1 MGTLPCPHA
10 ETRLPELS
18 TLLDEALH
26 GRIRIILTHKM
37 FAEDE
42 SMTQVVQKTRC
53 EEAVLLDCIG
63 DGVVTIGIDMKI
75 RYMNRAMRELLGYEE
90 GELLGQPLSCHL
102 LVQGTICSTTDCIL
116 ERAIRN
122 REKVRN
128 YETVIQNKD
137 GRKIPVSLNT
147 DLLRDEAGNLVGI
160 VETYRDLS
168 QIKELKAKL
177 ERQNNSGTRGPIVAR
192 SKVLQSVLDLLPQV
206 ANSKATVLIE
216 GESGTGKE
224 LIAREIHRLSPRRD
238 QPFVAVNCAALAE
251 GVLESELFG
260 HVKGAFTGAIADRQG
275 RFELAHKGT
284 IFLDEIAEITPM
296 AQAKLLRVLQ
306 EEEFERVGGNKTV
319 KVDVRVVAATNKNLA
334 TVVETGRFRDDL
346 YYRLQVFPIR
356 IPSLRDRKEDLFPL
370 IEHSIAR
377 LNRTMGKNV
386 RDIDGPALKLLE
398 AHRYPGN
405 VRELENILEHAFIRC
420 PDHTIR
426 PEHLP
431 EYLLVDRSRQS
442 RFPVEPEKTNGATL
456 AALEQEAIVRALE
469 QTDWDYRRTCQML
482 GLSRSTLLRRI
493 KHYKLMRTQKS
504 K

>member
-1 MGTLPCPHA
+1 
-10 ETRLPELS
+10 
-18 TLLDEALH
+18 
-26 GRIRIILTHKM
+26 
-37 FAEDE
+37 
-42 SMTQVVQKTRC
+42 MTQVVQKTRC
-53 EEAVLLDCIG
+53 NEAVLLDCIG
-63 DGVVTIGIDMKI
+63 DGVVTIGLDMKI

-90 GELLGQPLSCHL
+90 SEPLEQLPSCHL
-102 LVQGTICSTTDCIL
+102 LVQGSICSTQDCIL

-147 DLLRDEAGNLVGI
+147 DLLRDDAGNLIGI

-168 QIKELKAKL
+168 QINELKAKL
-177 ERQNNSGTRGPIVAR
+177 EQQTSSRARGPLVAR
-192 SKVLQSVLDLLPQV
+192 SKALQGILDLLPQV
-206 ANSKATVLIE
+206 ANAKATVLIE

-260 HVKGAFTGAIADRQG
+260 HVKGAFTGAIADRLG
-275 RFELAHKGT
+275 RFEMAHRGT
-284 IFLDEIAEITPM
+284 IFLDEIAEITPL
-296 AQAKLLRVLQ
+296 AQVKLLRVLQ
-306 EEEFERVGGNKTV
+306 ESEFEKVGGNKTV

-334 TVVETGRFRDDL
+334 AAVEEGKFRDDL

-356 IPSLRDRKEDLFPL
+356 IPPLRDRQEDLLPL

-386 RDIDGPALKLLE
+386 RQIDGPALKLLE
-398 AHRYPGN
+398 THRYPGN

-420 PDHTIR
+420 PDHVIR
-426 PEHLP
+426 SEHLP
-431 EYLLVDRSRQS
+431 ESLLSDRSGQERSTSEFDKTS
-442 RFPVEPEKTNGATL
+442 RTTL
-456 AALEQEAIVRALE
+456 AALEQEAIVQALA
-469 QTDWDYRRTCQML
+469 QTNWDYKRTCKIL

-493 KHYKLMRTQKS
+493 KHYKLFRAHES
-504 K
+504 KRSDIFQIDTLN

>member
-1 MGTLPCPHA
+1 
-10 ETRLPELS
+10 
-18 TLLDEALH
+18 
-26 GRIRIILTHKM
+26 
-37 FAEDE
+37 
-42 SMTQVVQKTRC
+42 MTQLTQKSRC
-53 EEAVLLDCIG
+53 DEAVLLDCIG
-63 DGVVTIGIDMKI
+63 DGVVTIGLDMKI

-90 GELLGQPLSCHL
+90 GELVGQPLSCHL
-102 LVQGTICSTTDCIL
+102 LVQGTICSTQDCIL
-116 ERAIRN
+116 ERAVRN

-128 YETVIQNKD
+128 FETVIQNKD
-137 GRKIPVSLNT
+137 GRKVPVSLNT
-147 DLLRDEAGNLVGI
+147 DLLRDEHGNLVGI

-168 QIKELKAKL
+168 QINELKAKL
-177 ERQNNSGTRGPIVAR
+177 ERQRGNETRGPLVAR
-192 SKVLQSVLDLLPQV
+192 SKALQSILDLLPQV

-275 RFELAHKGT
+275 RFEIANKGT
-284 IFLDEIAEITPM
+284 IFLDEIAEISPM

-319 KVDVRVVAATNKNLA
+319 KVDVRVIAATNKHLA
-334 TVVETGRFRDDL
+334 TVVEEGRFREDL

-356 IPSLRDRKEDLFPL
+356 IPPLRDRREDLLPL

-386 RDIDGPALKLLE
+386 RDLDGPVLKLLE

-405 VRELENILEHAFIRC
+405 VRELENILEHACIRC
-420 PDHTIR
+420 PDNTIR
-426 PEHLP
+426 AEHLP
-431 EYLLVDRSRQS
+431 DYFVANAPHKDSALHHQAVGKQ
-442 RFPVEPEKTNGATL
+442 ATL
-456 AALEQEAIVRALE
+456 AALEQEAIVQALE
-469 QTDWDYRRTCQML
+469 QTGWNYRLACKSL
-482 GLSRSTLLRRI
+482 GVSRSTLLRRL
-493 KHYKLMRTQKS
+493 KAYNVTRKTES

>member
-1 MGTLPCPHA
+1 
-10 ETRLPELS
+10 
-18 TLLDEALH
+18 
-26 GRIRIILTHKM
+26 
-37 FAEDE
+37 
-42 SMTQVVQKTRC
+42 MTQLSQKSRC
-53 EEAVLLDCIG
+53 DEAVLLDCIG
-63 DGVVTIGIDMKI
+63 DGVVTIGLDMKI

-90 GELLGQPLSCHL
+90 GELVGQPLSCHL
-102 LVQGTICSTTDCIL
+102 LVQGTICSTQDCIL
-116 ERAIRN
+116 ERAVRN

-128 YETVIQNKD
+128 FETVIQNKD
-137 GRKIPVSLNT
+137 GRKVPVSLNT
-147 DLLRDEAGNLVGI
+147 DLLRDEHGNLVGI

-168 QIKELKAKL
+168 QINELKAKL
-177 ERQNNSGTRGPIVAR
+177 ERQRGNETRGPLVAR
-192 SKVLQSVLDLLPQV
+192 SKALQSILDLLPQV

-275 RFELAHKGT
+275 RFEIANKGT
-284 IFLDEIAEITPM
+284 IFLDEIAEISPM

-306 EEEFERVGGNKTV
+306 EEEFERVGGNRTV
-319 KVDVRVVAATNKNLA
+319 KVDVRVIAATNKHLA
-334 TVVETGRFRDDL
+334 TVVEDGRFREDL

-356 IPSLRDRKEDLFPL
+356 IPPLRDRREDLLPL

-386 RDIDGPALKLLE
+386 RDLDGPVLKLLE

-405 VRELENILEHAFIRC
+405 VRELENILEHACIRC
-420 PDHTIR
+420 PDNTIR
-426 PEHLP
+426 AEHLP
-431 EYLLVDRSRQS
+431 DYFVANAPHKDSALHYQAVGKQ
-442 RFPVEPEKTNGATL
+442 ATL
-456 AALEQEAIVRALE
+456 AALEQEAIVQALE
-469 QTDWDYRRTCQML
+469 QTGWNYRLACKSL
-482 GLSRSTLLRRI
+482 GVSRSTLLRRL
-493 KHYKLMRTQKS
+493 KAYNVTRKTAS

>member
-1 MGTLPCPHA
+1 
-10 ETRLPELS
+10 
-18 TLLDEALH
+18 
-26 GRIRIILTHKM
+26 
-37 FAEDE
+37 
-42 SMTQVVQKTRC
+42 MTQLTQKSRC
-53 EEAVLLDCIG
+53 DEAVLLDCIG
-63 DGVVTIGIDMKI
+63 DGVVTIGLDMKI

-90 GELLGQPLSCHL
+90 GELVGQPLSCHL
-102 LVQGTICSTTDCIL
+102 LVQGTICSTQDCIL
-116 ERAIRN
+116 ERAVRN

-128 YETVIQNKD
+128 FETVIQNKD
-137 GRKIPVSLNT
+137 GRKVPVSLNT
-147 DLLRDEAGNLVGI
+147 DLLRDEHGNLVGI

-168 QIKELKAKL
+168 QINELKAKL
-177 ERQNNSGTRGPIVAR
+177 ERQRGNETRGPLVAR
-192 SKVLQSVLDLLPQV
+192 SKALQSILDLLPQV

-275 RFELAHKGT
+275 RFEIANKGT
-284 IFLDEIAEITPM
+284 IFLDEIAEISPM

-306 EEEFERVGGNKTV
+306 EEEFERVGGNRTV
-319 KVDVRVVAATNKNLA
+319 KVDVRVIAATNKHLA
-334 TVVETGRFRDDL
+334 TVVEDGRFREDL

-356 IPSLRDRKEDLFPL
+356 IPPLRDRREDLLPL

-386 RDIDGPALKLLE
+386 RDLDGPVLKLLE

-405 VRELENILEHAFIRC
+405 VRELENILEHACIRC
-420 PDHTIR
+420 PDNTIR
-426 PEHLP
+426 AEHLP
-431 EYLLVDRSRQS
+431 DYFVANTPHKDSALHHQVVGKQ
-442 RFPVEPEKTNGATL
+442 TTL
-456 AALEQEAIVRALE
+456 AALEQEAIVQALE
-469 QTDWDYRRTCQML
+469 QTGWNYRLACKSL
-482 GLSRSTLLRRI
+482 GVSRSTLLRRL
-493 KHYKLMRTQKS
+493 KAYNVTRKAES

>member
-1 MGTLPCPHA
+1 
-10 ETRLPELS
+10 
-18 TLLDEALH
+18 
-26 GRIRIILTHKM
+26 
-37 FAEDE
+37 
-42 SMTQVVQKTRC
+42 MTQTDQKTRC
-53 EEAVLLDCIG
+53 EEAMLLDCIG
-63 DGVVTIGIDMKI
+63 DGVVTIGLDMTI
-75 RYMNRAMRELLGYEE
+75 RYINRAMRELLGYKED
-90 GELLGQPLSCHL
+90 ELLGRPLGCHL
-102 LVQGTICSTTDCIL
+102 LVQGTICSTQDCIL

-128 YETVIQNKD
+128 FETTIQNKD

-147 DLLRDEAGNLVGI
+147 DLLRDAAGNFTGI
-160 VETYRDLS
+160 VEIYRDLS
-168 QIKELKAKL
+168 QINELKAKL
-177 ERQNNSGTRGPIVAR
+177 ERQGNIGARGPIVTR
-192 SKVLQSVLDLLPQV
+192 SKSLEGILDLLPQV

-224 LIAREIHRLSPRRD
+224 LIARQIHRLSPRRD

-260 HVKGAFTGAIADRQG
+260 HVKGAFTGAITDRMG
-275 RFELAHKGT
+275 RFEMANRGT

-306 EEEFERVGGNKTV
+306 ESEFERVGGNKTI

-334 TVVETGRFRDDL
+334 MTVEEGRFRGDL
-346 YYRLQVFPIR
+346 YYRLNVFPIR
-356 IPSLRDRKEDLFPL
+356 VPPLRDRKEDVLPL

-386 RDIDGPALKLLE
+386 RDLDGPALKLLE

-426 PEHLP
+426 LEHLP
-431 EYLLVDRSRQS
+431 EHLLAESYHNSQAPGTGKPGGPTS
-442 RFPVEPEKTNGATL
+442 L
-456 AALEQEAIVRALE
+456 AALEQRAIVQALE
-469 QTDWDYRRTCQML
+469 QTEWNYRLACRTL
-482 GLSRSTLLRRI
+482 GMSRSTLLRRL
-493 KHYKLMRTQKS
+493 KTYNLSKKAKS

>member
-63 DGVVTIGIDMKI
+63 DGVVTIGLDMKI

-147 DLLRDEAGNLVGI
+147 DLLRDEVGNLVGI

-224 LIAREIHRLSPRRD
+224 LVARTIH
-238 QPFVAVNCAALAE
+238 
-251 GVLESELFG
+251 
-260 HVKGAFTGAIADRQG
+260 
-275 RFELAHKGT
+275 
-284 IFLDEIAEITPM
+284 
-296 AQAKLLRVLQ
+296 
-306 EEEFERVGGNKTV
+306 
-319 KVDVRVVAATNKNLA
+319 
-334 TVVETGRFRDDL
+334 
-346 YYRLQVFPIR
+346 
-356 IPSLRDRKEDLFPL
+356 
-370 IEHSIAR
+370 
-377 LNRTMGKNV
+377 
-386 RDIDGPALKLLE
+386 
-398 AHRYPGN
+398 
-405 VRELENILEHAFIRC
+405 
-420 PDHTIR
+420 
-426 PEHLP
+426 
-431 EYLLVDRSRQS
+431 
-442 RFPVEPEKTNGATL
+442 
-456 AALEQEAIVRALE
+456 
-469 QTDWDYRRTCQML
+469 QT
-482 GLSRSTLLRRI
+482 S
-493 KHYKLMRTQKS
+493 
-504 K
+504 

>member
-1 MGTLPCPHA
+1 MIQLAP
-10 ETRLPELS
+10 
-18 TLLDEALH
+18 
-26 GRIRIILTHKM
+26 
-37 FAEDE
+37 
-42 SMTQVVQKTRC
+42 KTRC
-53 EEAVLLDCIG
+53 DEAVLLDCIG
-63 DGVVTIGIDMKI
+63 DGVVTIGLDMKI
-75 RYMNRAMRELLGYEE
+75 RYMNRAMRELLGYGE
-90 GELLGQPLSCHL
+90 GELIGQPLSCHL
-102 LVQGTICSTTDCIL
+102 LVQGTICSTQDCIL
-116 ERAIRN
+116 ERAVRN

-128 YETVIQNKD
+128 FETVIQNKD

-147 DLLRDEAGNLVGI
+147 DLLRDEQGNLVGI

-168 QIKELKAKL
+168 QINALKAKL
-177 ERQNNSGTRGPIVAR
+177 ERHETRGALVVR
-192 SKVLQSVLDLLPQV
+192 SKALQGILDLLPQV

-275 RFELAHKGT
+275 RFEIANKGT
-284 IFLDEIAEITPM
+284 IFLDEIAEISPM

-319 KVDVRVVAATNKNLA
+319 KVDVRVIAATNKHLA
-334 TVVETGRFRDDL
+334 TVVEDGRFREDL

-356 IPSLRDRKEDLFPL
+356 IPPLRDRREDLLPL

-386 RDIDGPALKLLE
+386 RDLDGPVLKLLE

-405 VRELENILEHAFIRC
+405 VRELENILEHACIRC
-420 PDHTIR
+420 PDNTIR
-426 PEHLP
+426 AEHLP
-431 EYLLVDRSRQS
+431 DYFVANAPYKDSALHYQAAGKQV
-442 RFPVEPEKTNGATL
+442 TL
-456 AALEQEAIVRALE
+456 AALEQEAIVQALE
-469 QTDWDYRRTCQML
+469 QTGWNYRLACKSL
-482 GLSRSTLLRRI
+482 GVSRSTLLRRL
-493 KHYKLMRTQKS
+493 KVYNVTRKTES